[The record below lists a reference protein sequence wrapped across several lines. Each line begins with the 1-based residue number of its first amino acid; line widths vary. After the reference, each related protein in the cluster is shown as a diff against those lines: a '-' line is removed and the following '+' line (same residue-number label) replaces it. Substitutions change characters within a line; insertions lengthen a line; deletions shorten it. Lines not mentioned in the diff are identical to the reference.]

1 MKLGECDMSYK
12 KSHEKGRWRRRII
25 PSILVILVAIIG
37 VDYGK
42 HWALKRLL
50 EKEIEQ
56 SGGLIS
62 CQSISVSAW
71 PLLDNHLVL
80 KNFHVNVPDI
90 PIIVTQ
96 ICLRQ
101 GWRDWQLAH
110 IKGKDVKVAESAEV
124 QDVQGILDTR
134 DLAKQV
140 KVSELL
146 LQNIKV
152 NLPLITLVG
161 SRASFEFLYEMGM
174 QQLTLKGDAPE
185 LSFING
191 ATFGLSGDGTIQTK
205 NPIQGKMDLK
215 IKNIDKMM
223 KELVAAGVVEA
234 SQAELVTMG
243 SNFLGKIGL
252 HDISLPLKIQDGDV
266 SLGPVV
272 LFKLK

>member
-42 HWALKRLL
+42 HWTLKRGL

-62 CQSISVSAW
+62 CQSICVSAW

-110 IKGKDVKVAESAEV
+110 IKGKDVKVAKSAEV

-152 NLPLITLVG
+152 NLPLITLFG

>member
-25 PSILVILVAIIG
+25 PSILVILVAVIG

-42 HWALKRLL
+42 HWALKRVL

-62 CQSISVSAW
+62 CQSICVSPW

-80 KNFHVNVPDI
+80 QNFHVNVPDV

-124 QDVQGILDTR
+124 QDVQGILYTR

-161 SRASFEFLYEMGM
+161 SRASFDFLYEMGT
-174 QQLTLKGDAPE
+174 QHLTLKGGAPE
-185 LSFING
+185 LSFTNG
-191 ATFGLSGDGTIQTK
+191 ATFGFSGDGAIQTK
-205 NPIQGKMDLK
+205 DPIQGKMDLK

-234 SQAELVTMG
+234 SQADLVTMG

>member
-12 KSHEKGRWRRRII
+12 KSHEKGRWRGRII
-25 PSILVILVAIIG
+25 PSILVILVAVIG

-42 HWALKRLL
+42 HWALKRVL

-80 KNFHVNVPDI
+80 QNFHVNVPDI

-161 SRASFEFLYEMGM
+161 SRASFDFLYEMGT
-174 QQLTLKGDAPE
+174 QHLTLKGDAPE
-185 LSFING
+185 LSFTNG
-191 ATFGLSGDGTIQTK
+191 ATFGLSGDGAIQTK
-205 NPIQGKMDLK
+205 DPIQGKMDLK

-234 SQAELVTMG
+234 SQADLVTMG

>member
-1 MKLGECDMSYK
+1 MPYK
-12 KSHEKGRWRRRII
+12 KSHEKGWWKRRVII
-25 PSILVILVAIIG
+25 SILVILVAVIG

-42 HWALKRLL
+42 HWALKRAI

-71 PLLDNHLVL
+71 PLLENHLVL
-80 KNFHVNVPDI
+80 QDFHVNLPQA
-90 PIIVTQ
+90 PLAVTQ
-96 ICLRQ
+96 VCIRQ

-110 IKGKDVKVAESAEV
+110 IKGKDAKVAESV
-124 QDVQGILDTR
+124 QVQEAHGILDTR
-134 DLAKQV
+134 DLATQI

-152 NLPLITLVG
+152 NLPLITLFG
-161 SRASFEFLYEMGM
+161 SRASFDFFYEMGT
-174 QQLTLKGDAPE
+174 QQLTLKADAPE
-185 LSFING
+185 LSFTNG
-191 ATFGLSGDGTIQTK
+191 ATFGLSGDGSIQTK
-205 NPIQGKMDLK
+205 DPIQGKMGLK

-243 SNFLGKIGL
+243 SNLLGKIGL

-272 LFKLK
+272 LFKIK